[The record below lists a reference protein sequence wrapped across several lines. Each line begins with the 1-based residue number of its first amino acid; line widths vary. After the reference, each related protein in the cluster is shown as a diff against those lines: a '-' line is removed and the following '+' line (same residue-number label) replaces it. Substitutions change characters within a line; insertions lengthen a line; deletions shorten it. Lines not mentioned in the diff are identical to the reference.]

1 MKTNSRNK
9 GDQLKIYVPEG
20 MKARIQAI
28 AQEKGLTLTN
38 YLKALI
44 ENDTG
49 LDLTV
54 QQGNP
59 YVYLGRRTK
68 DE

>member
-1 MKTNSRNK
+1 MNSRNK

-20 MKARIQAI
+20 MKTRIQAI
-28 AQEKGLTLTN
+28 AQEKGLSLTD
-38 YLKALI
+38 YIKGLI
-44 ENDTG
+44 EQDTG

-59 YVYLGRRTK
+59 YVKLGRRTK
-68 DE
+68 AE